1 MLYPQ
6 DNTHRQKLAFSDYWG
21 FRTDPDHTGQANN
34 WFTGVPNAVPIAVPA
49 SWNEQLDEYRDYLGD
64 AWYETRFRLPWG
76 WMGKRIMLRFDSVNY
91 LADVWLNG
99 EWLGQHEGGH
109 LPFEFQV
116 NAHIRTENNLLV
128 VRVNGELRPDRV
140 PPGNI
145 PDPADH
151 LGSGDGMGAAFDFFP
166 FCGIQRPVWLYATSS
181 EILTDVTV
189 TTDIRRHTG
198 IIHLTLDHNCQD
210 SATAEIVL
218 QNQGEKVVA
227 HEQRVIPGETG
238 TVTLTVPD
246 ATLWSPENP
255 HLYDLSVTLR
265 RGDVPLDEY
274 TLAVGVRTIHVQGN
288 NLMLNDQPV
297 RLRGFGRH
305 EDFPVM
311 GRGYLPALIIKDYQL
326 MHWIGANSFRT
337 THYPYSEAMLD
348 MADRL
353 GILVID
359 ETPAVG
365 LFFQEDGLERRTA
378 LCKQYIRDLI
388 ARDKNHPSVIMWSLA
403 NEPINRRPAAYPV
416 FQELF
421 ALARSLDST
430 RPITFAGEHGV
441 SLQDQTLELCDV
453 LCLNRYNGWY
463 FDTQRLDVGVERL
476 SGDLDSLHQRYRK
489 PILIT
494 EFGADSLPGWHAHP
508 PEMFSEEYQAEMITR
523 YIEVLESKPYVIGQH
538 VWNLCD
544 FKTGQ
549 SIRRPNAMNYKGVFT
564 RDRRPKLAAHRLRS
578 LWRSQEDNG

>member
-6 DNTHRQKLAFSDYWG
+6 DNAHRQTLTLSGFWG
-21 FRTDPDHTGQANN
+21 FRTDPEQAGQPDN
-34 WFTGVPNAVPIAVPA
+34 WFTGLPDSVPIAVPA

-64 AWYETRFRLPWG
+64 SWYETRFRLPWG
-76 WMGKRIMLRFDSVNY
+76 WQDKRIMLRFDSVNY

-116 NAHIRTENNLLV
+116 NSHLKTENNLLV
-128 VRVNGELRPDRV
+128 VRVNGELRIDRV

-151 LGSGDGMGAAFDFFP
+151 LGGGDGMGAAFDFFP
-166 FCGIQRPVWLYATSS
+166 FCGIQRPVWLYATSP
-181 EILTDVTV
+181 EIIADVTV
-189 TTDIRRHTG
+189 STG
-198 IIHLTLDHNCQD
+198 IQQRAGVVHVALEHTCQEA
-210 SATAEIVL
+210 ATAEIIL
-218 QNQGEKVVA
+218 QSRGETILTHK
-227 HEQRVIPGETG
+227 QPLMPGETG

-246 ATLWSPENP
+246 ATFWSPENP
-255 HLYDLSVTLR
+255 HLYNLTIALR
-265 RGDVPLDEY
+265 RGDVALDEY
-274 TLAVGVRTIHVQGN
+274 TLPVGIRTISVQGDH
-288 NLMLNDQPV
+288 LLLNGQPV
-297 RLRGFGRH
+297 KLRGFGRH
-305 EDFPVM
+305 EDFPIV
-311 GRGYLPALIIKDYQL
+311 GRGYLPALIIKDYQI
-326 MHWIGANSFRT
+326 MRWVGANSFRT

-348 MADRL
+348 LADRL
-353 GILVID
+353 GFLIID

-365 LFFQEDGLERRTA
+365 LFFHEDGLERRTL
-378 LCKQYIRDLI
+378 LCKQYIGDLI

-403 NEPINRRPAAYPV
+403 NEPINRRPEAYPV

-463 FDTQRLDVGVERL
+463 FNPQRLDAGVKQL
-476 SGDLDSLHQRYRK
+476 SADLDMLHDRYPK
-489 PILIT
+489 PVLIT
-494 EFGADSLPGWHAHP
+494 EFGADSIPGWHANP
-508 PEMFSEEYQAEMITR
+508 PEMFSEEYQAEMMTR

-549 SIRRPNAMNYKGVFT
+549 SVRRANAMNYKGVFT
-564 RDRRPKLAAHRLRS
+564 RDRRPKLAAHRLRE
-578 LWRSQEDNG
+578 LWRSPKDNG

>member
-1 MLYPQ
+1 
-6 DNTHRQKLAFSDYWG
+6 
-21 FRTDPDHTGQANN
+21 
-34 WFTGVPNAVPIAVPA
+34 
-49 SWNEQLDEYRDYLGD
+49 
-64 AWYETRFRLPWG
+64 
-76 WMGKRIMLRFDSVNY
+76 
-91 LADVWLNG
+91 
-99 EWLGQHEGGH
+99 
-109 LPFEFQV
+109 
-116 NAHIRTENNLLV
+116 
-128 VRVNGELRPDRV
+128 
-140 PPGNI
+140 
-145 PDPADH
+145 
-151 LGSGDGMGAAFDFFP
+151 
-166 FCGIQRPVWLYATSS
+166 
-181 EILTDVTV
+181 
-189 TTDIRRHTG
+189 
-198 IIHLTLDHNCQD
+198 
-210 SATAEIVL
+210 
-218 QNQGEKVVA
+218 
-227 HEQRVIPGETG
+227 
-238 TVTLTVPD
+238 
-246 ATLWSPENP
+246 
-255 HLYDLSVTLR
+255 
-265 RGDVPLDEY
+265 
-274 TLAVGVRTIHVQGN
+274 
-288 NLMLNDQPV
+288 
-297 RLRGFGRH
+297 
-305 EDFPVM
+305 M